1 VTEHIRRAGQVAWAV
16 VGLALMLVVVGILA
30 WTVRVIFPPLILAGA
45 IVFVLNPVVSW
56 LQRRGLHRALGT
68 LVTYVGIVVVLAGVG
83 FGLRPVVAHQVEE
96 LRDHWPEVRDKVN
109 RWVDDRAAASKGK
122 PYEFTREELYDF
134 FSTGNRSLGEQVERV
149 RDLGVRVFHVLL
161 ILVLGPVLAFY
172 LLVDLPHLRR
182 VAEGLVPP
190 RARAEVMVVA
200 RRLNQAIG
208 GFFRGQLLVA
218 FLVGVLCSVGL
229 AVIGLPFWLLIG
241 MIAGLFNMIP
251 LVGPWIGG
259 VPGVVVALTTREPIT
274 AVWVVVIMVAAQQ
287 IDNHFITPTVMHR
300 TVKLHPAAVIL
311 ALVAGGTLAGF
322 AGLLLAVPTAAVLK
336 ILASHL
342 WRVHVLGEPLEAW
355 DAEMEAAA
363 RQAGVGFVER
373 VPAGA
378 GSEGTD
384 VPPGDAVGTTASGGR
399 SR

>member
-16 VGLALMLVVVGILA
+16 VGLALMLAVVGVVA
-30 WTVRVIFPPLILAGA
+30 WTIRVIFPPLILAGA
-45 IVFVLNPVVSW
+45 IVFILNPVVTW
-56 LQRRGLHRALGT
+56 LQRRGVHRALGT
-68 LVTYVGIVVVLAGVG
+68 LATYLGIAVVLAGVG
-83 FGLRPVVAHQVEE
+83 FALRPVVAHQVDE
-96 LRDHWPEVRDKVN
+96 LREQWPEVRDKVN

-122 PYEFTREELYDF
+122 PYEFTRDELYDF
-134 FSTGNRSLGEQVERV
+134 FSTGNRSIGEQVQRV

-182 VAEGLVPP
+182 VAEGLVPA
-190 RARAEVMVVA
+190 RARREVIVVA
-200 RRLNQAIG
+200 RRLNRAIG

-218 FLVGVLCSVGL
+218 LIVGIMCSVGL
-229 AVIGLPFWLLIG
+229 AAIRLPFWLLIG

-274 AVWVVVIMVAAQQ
+274 AVWVVVVMAAAQQ
-287 IDNHFITPTVMHR
+287 IDNHFITPTVMKW
-300 TVKLHPAAVIL
+300 TVKLHPAAVIC
-311 ALVAGGTLAGF
+311 ALLAGGALAGF

-342 WRVHVLGEPLEAW
+342 WRVHVLGEPVEVW
-355 DAEMEAAA
+355 DAEMQAEAA
-363 RQAGVGFVER
+363 QPGVGFVER
-373 VPAGA
+373 VPAGDGEPEA
-378 GSEGTD
+378 
-384 VPPGDAVGTTASGGR
+384 DAPAASGGR